1 MRKHAI
7 CLTILISS
15 LLVSVEASGWPQFQG
30 DAMNSGLTGDEVP
43 NNPQIIWSADLVRVD
58 VPPIVADGFVYVLAG
73 NGTLWSLSKRTGYLR
88 WKAQMD
94 GWVFQTSTP
103 AFWDGRIFAA
113 TDSGDLAAFDAD
125 TTDAVDLAALAR
137 SMAGA
142 SIRLFGVPLPGT
154 R

>member
-94 GWVFQTSTP
+94 G
-103 AFWDGRIFAA
+103 
-113 TDSGDLAAFDAD
+113 
-125 TTDAVDLAALAR
+125 
-137 SMAGA
+137 
-142 SIRLFGVPLPGT
+142 
-154 R
+154 